1 MKKFRT
7 NIADCQAQS
16 SDTDVTVTPDASA
29 SDAPVENPQ
38 LSIPFEQADSDA
50 TGSANSGIHEISIIQ
65 PATVIT
71 SQANGDDD
79 SAITSDVTDTSDTS
93 DGDDDS
99 VLPYLV
105 KRLLRYDGTSPVH
118 GYENEASLIVNDG
131 HGMGIQDYPMHA
143 RHDEEFL
150 LRQNCTRE
158 EAYQDCVL
166 AYDEIKSTG
175 KLAYRTWHNPALFHR
190 AYKFLNFNKEF
201 HIYDDDNEKLAR
213 CVFDHCMSPFGD
225 TSKTPHEYTPD
236 KNKKLV
242 ELERYAEEH
251 QEHVQRNAYLEMHG
265 WDKIDAHQYIDY
277 VFSDRVQARD
287 SQNDGLG
294 SIYSLVI
301 RNCYG
306 YQTKNDKQPH
316 PYQMRAECMIHAG
329 DAEIDAIQAELAQN
343 PSVLQVYGSLSCT
356 YLGVDRS
363 DDNLQSVCAI
373 DIDVDDVTSETLR
386 QMLDTMSSDVATS
399 LLTPDVIINSSTG
412 MHAIYALR
420 TRPSVHDSSTRC
432 RHLTGA
438 FGGGSGR
445 AMYAGLYTI
454 KGALQRYYD
463 AWCGKEAGTDKLSPT
478 QLCGIP
484 GTPTKQCGSA
494 ELKKGHDF
502 HGSPD
507 AVQTYDAYMS
517 PRATDTCHRVTLI
530 ELMENDEF
538 MRCLYD
544 EFKFRVD
551 FLRIDGRKTALNTSH
566 RAMETQ
572 VRHIGISFDSPDEL
586 RQSLFAAADRS
597 VGLLDQSQLA
607 GNGITIDDAI
617 DQALMMLLG
626 MTDPA
631 FLLMTHHEH
640 GFKYSDDP
648 TPNPKTGQEMLTS
661 RLKETGHR
669 VTDIRSHKARINRGV
684 RRDTASALDVD
695 CKVWR
700 FLSTED
706 GQSIMNAW
714 DAHPYRK
721 TCHRPWRFSHLS
733 RSLSSVCIGHRYNAM
748 RELLLGGRACNIDL
762 RDILTIAYAA
772 MCKWNERDMAR
783 GLEPVTMDDFV
794 SAMTLSATDA
804 DALVNWRNVFSIIGL
819 PEMYVS
825 DDPSGREVRTY
836 VRRTDDGLRSP
847 VDRVLYMMGFDAPA
861 FSWASPDEA
870 RDIAGMVDDDD
881 MIELF
886 VSVTGMGERGV
897 RRRLSFVSSRASYH
911 HDLRVM
917 GMVRGRGFLPGMVA
931 AGAVLSG
938 VSFLSSRE
946 CVSLACESLFSRGA
960 DGRLSVGHASPYSDV
975 GMSFLACLIG
985 MADVDDVFVGVSF
998 SRRSHRSFV
1007 RSGFGAA
1014 SRVMAGLPVLGVSVA
1029 NGGRWRR
1036 WARWEWFRERF
1047 GSGERSRLG
1056 SLLSG
1061 PYKSKSPGT
1070 FFSWQ
1075 ACSIGSRDGPVTACS
1090 TGPPP

>member
-7 NIADCQAQS
+7 STADCQAQS
-16 SDTDVTVTPDASA
+16 RETDATVTPDTSTP
-29 SDAPVENPQ
+29 DDIIENTQ
-38 LSIPFEQADSDA
+38 LSIQFEPANVDAADS
-50 TGSANSGIHEISIIQ
+50 ANGGVHEISIIQ
-65 PATVIT
+65 PTTVIT
-71 SQANGDDD
+71 QQENDDD
-79 SAITSDVTDTSDTS
+79 DDVSDTADTSDTS
-93 DGDDDS
+93 NASDGENGEEVHDDF
-99 VLPYLV
+99 LPYRV
-105 KRLLRYDGTSPVH
+105 KRLLRYDGTSPMR
-118 GYENEASLIVNDG
+118 GYTNEASLVINDG
-131 HGMGIQDYPMHA
+131 GGMGIQDYPMHA
-143 RHDEEFL
+143 RHDEL
-150 LRQNCTRE
+150 HLRRQYLKQAD
-158 EAYQDCVL
+158 AYHDCFL
-166 AYDEIKSTG
+166 AYKDIMRQRRAQYKNLGPSEHAEVTKDAFNYCLRTFDVPQTKDTPKKS
-175 KLAYRTWHNPALFHR
+175 
-190 AYKFLNFNKEF
+190 
-201 HIYDDDNEKLAR
+201 
-213 CVFDHCMSPFGD
+213 
-225 TSKTPHEYTPD
+225 
-236 KNKKLV
+236 KKLI

-265 WDKIDAHQYIDY
+265 WGRIDVHQYIDY
-277 VFSDRVQARD
+277 VFDDFVQARD

-819 PEMYVS
+819 PDMYVS
-825 DDPSGREVRTY
+825 EDPSGRVVRTY
-836 VRRTDDGLRSP
+836 VRKTDDGLRSP
-847 VDRVLYMMGFDAPA
+847 VDCVLYMMGFDAPA

-870 RDIAGMVDDDD
+870 RDIADMVNDDD
-881 MIELF
+881 MIDLF
-886 VSVTGMGERGV
+886 VSVTGMGVRGV

-917 GMVRGRGFLPGMVA
+917 GMVRGRGFLPGMVT

-946 CVSLACESLFSRGA
+946 CVSLACESLFSRDS
-960 DGRLSVGHASPYSDV
+960 DGRLSVGYVPYSDMA
-975 GMSFLACLIG
+975 MSFLACLIG
-985 MADVDDVFVGVSF
+985 MADVDDDFVSVGF

-1007 RSGFGAA
+1007 RSDEDA
-1014 SRVMAGLPVLGVSVA
+1014 SRVMAGLPVVDVSGA
-1029 NGGRWRR
+1029 DGRWHR
-1036 WARWEWFRERF
+1036 WACWEWSRERF
-1047 GSGERSRLG
+1047 VSGFRSGEWLG
-1056 SLLSG
+1056 LDSLLSG

-1070 FFSWQ
+1070 IFSWQ
-1075 ACSIGSRDGPVTACS
+1075 ACSIGSRAGPVAACS
-1090 TGPPP
+1090 IGPPP